1 MKVEL
6 PSEIL
11 KDRISSRFT
20 FVGEDAFKL
29 LKEYLSLRTS
39 IKDDDLIL
47 QPEVK
52 ARMKKPYLSP
62 ETFSNKFSD
71 LVLELGLVE
80 HTENREN
87 EVADRVA
94 TILNRFDD
102 LRQRFRK
109 RREERRL
116 KRKEFVSGFFE
127 GVRKSRSGE
136 RESEESLKEENEQLK
151 AKLRKE
157 EEENRLSHIAIEI

>member
-102 LRQRFRK
+102 
-109 RREERRL
+109 
-116 KRKEFVSGFFE
+116 FE